1 MRMIRNVC
9 RRFAL
14 AGVGV
19 LACVSALAIAS
30 CTQVGDSITGVTLSR
45 SSTSS
50 CLGVCRTEYN
60 DATSAERKRHQTQEE
75 VCRSLP
81 SDDRDPCLAAEDD
94 LHRSIMDQLKGDLAD
109 CQNDCHRQG
118 GGSGG

>member
-1 MRMIRNVC
+1 MRMIRNV
-9 RRFAL
+9 RRRLVL

-19 LACVSALAIAS
+19 LACASALAIAS

-45 SSTSS
+45 TTTST
-50 CLGVCRTEYN
+50 CMGLCRTEYS
-60 DATSAERKRHQTQEE
+60 DAVSAERKRHQAMEE

-81 SDDRDPCLAAEDD
+81 SDDRSECLAAEDD
-94 LHRSIMDQLKGDLAD
+94 LHRSIIDQLKGDLDD